1 MSSPNIEQKSTEH
14 LVDKTDK
21 DTDIET
27 ENDNYDSES
36 TLEDDEIREE
46 TDLVTIPEEITIDEP
61 VVKAKRKYTRR
72 PPKKTLNTS
81 DPNIQVEIKTKKK
94 GPPKRVITIYKED
107 IEPDQVVI
115 REKIKRRAGRPRAQK
130 PIEIIEDGDE
140 EMVLVPKPH
149 PQKELTKKQLKELEL
164 HTKLAELQ
172 LVSGNDKLK
181 LNKRG
186 QIDKRMVKTR
196 TAKQLQATK
205 NLIELNKA
213 RREAKKQKDKKEIL
227 DEQKDVVHNI
237 ISSLNQTQVVDNKA
251 AEKEQQIKAQ
261 KLVEKK
267 QALSVFD

>member
-1 MSSPNIEQKSTEH
+1 MSSQKVQENST
-14 LVDKTDK
+14 TDAGSEAEK

-27 ENDNYDSES
+27 ENNDYDSES

-46 TDLVTIPEEITIDEP
+46 TDLVAIPEEVIVTEP
-61 VVKAKRKYTRR
+61 VVKAKRKYTRK

-115 REKIKRRAGRPRAQK
+115 REKIKRKAGRPKSQK
-130 PIEIIEDGDE
+130 PIEVIEDDGE

-149 PQKELTKKQLKELEL
+149 PQKELTRKQLKELEL

-181 LNKRG
+181 LNKKG

-227 DEQKDVVHNI
+227 DEQKGVVHNI
-237 ISSLNQTQVVDNKA
+237 INSLNQTQVVDNKA
-251 AEKEQQIKAQ
+251 AENEQQIKAQ
-261 KLVEKK
+261 KLIDKK

>member
-1 MSSPNIEQKSTEH
+1 MSSPNIEQKSKEH
-14 LVDKTDK
+14 LVDETAK

-27 ENDNYDSES
+27 ENNDYDSES
-36 TLEDDEIREE
+36 TLEDEEIQEE
-46 TDLVTIPEEITIDEP
+46 TTLVAIPEEITVDEP
-61 VVKAKRKYTRR
+61 VVKAKRKYTRK

-94 GPPKRVITIYKED
+94 GPPKRIITIYKED
-107 IEPDQVVI
+107 IEPDPVVI
-115 REKIKRRAGRPRAQK
+115 REKIKRKAGRPRVQK
-130 PIEIIEDGDE
+130 SIEVIKEGED

-149 PQKELTKKQLKELEL
+149 PQKELTQKQLKELEL

-181 LNKRG
+181 LNKKG

-237 ISSLNQTQVVDNKA
+237 INSLNQTQVVDNKA

-261 KLVEKK
+261 KLIDEK

>member
-1 MSSPNIEQKSTEH
+1 MTLTKVQEKSPTHEGSE
-14 LVDKTDK
+14 VEK

-27 ENDNYDSES
+27 ENEDCDSDS
-36 TLEDDEIREE
+36 TLEDVEIQEE
-46 TDLVTIPEEITIDEP
+46 TNLVPIPEEIIVAEP
-61 VVKAKRKYTRR
+61 VIKQKRKYTRR

-81 DPNIQVEIKTKKK
+81 DPNIKVEIKTKKK

-107 IEPDQVVI
+107 IEPEPVVI
-115 REKIKRRAGRPRAQK
+115 REKIKRKAGRPRAQK
-130 PIEIIEDGDE
+130 PIEVIEDGED

-181 LNKRG
+181 LNKKG

-237 ISSLNQTQVVDNKA
+237 INSLNQTQVIDNKA